1 VAVADK
7 QAFETTHKLNQ
18 FWFEVNQTFMR
29 SALDIQ
35 DRSLLYVL
43 NTVTDGIGTMQSHIE
58 ASQRLLQATS
68 KSQAPQESVPSFM
81 SSGMDMYRR
90 NVDFMRRAF
99 ERWTETM
106 RANVESMQ
114 SFTQTWIQKAQTL

>member
-1 VAVADK
+1 MVVADK

-68 KSQAPQESVPSFM
+68 KSKEAQESVPSFM
-81 SSGMDMYRR
+81 NSGMDMYRR

-99 ERWTETM
+99 ERWTETV

-114 SFTQTWIQKAQTL
+114 NFTQTWIQKAQAL